1 MRSTVIAISMAQICA
16 CVLALGL
23 VTACSSGP
31 GHGDPSWTSVPIT
44 QVSQLVGEWEGTVKK
59 NRAMMPSG
67 SVRLMIRENGSYL
80 FAGESFSKVAL
91 GAGMLQPDDGRLVST
106 SDRRTVRLSLYD
118 HKGVSVLLVESTNHE
133 TGDRHSGEFKKL
145 P

>member
-1 MRSTVIAISMAQICA
+1 MGSTVIAVGMVQGWA

-44 QVSQLVGEWEGTVKK
+44 QVSQLVGEWEGPIKK

-80 FAGESFSKVAL
+80 FVGESFSKVAV
-91 GAGMLQPDDGRLVST
+91 GAGMLQPEDGHLVSA
-106 SDRRTVRLSLYD
+106 SDRRAVRLSLYD
-118 HKGVSVLLVESTNHE
+118 HKGVSVLLVEATNHE
-133 TGDRHSGEFKKL
+133 TGDRYHGEFKRV

>member
-1 MRSTVIAISMAQICA
+1 MRPTVIAVGMAHVWA

-31 GHGDPSWTSVPIT
+31 GHGDRSWTSVPIT
-44 QVSQLVGEWEGTVKK
+44 QVSQLVGEWEGPVKK

-80 FAGESFSKVAL
+80 FVGETFSKVAV
-91 GAGMLQPDDGRLVST
+91 GAGMLQPDDGHLVSS
-106 SDRRTVRLSLYD
+106 SDRRAVRLSLYD
-118 HKGVSVLLVESTNHE
+118 HMGVSVLLVEATNHE
-133 TGDRHSGEFKKL
+133 TGDRYHGEFKKV

>member
-1 MRSTVIAISMAQICA
+1 MRSTVIAVGMARVCA

-23 VTACSSGP
+23 VTACSSSP

-44 QVSQLVGEWEGTVKK
+44 QVSQVVGEWEGTVKK

-80 FAGESFSKVAL
+80 FVGESFSDVAL
-91 GAGMLQPDDGRLVST
+91 GAGMLQPDDGRLVSA
-106 SDRRTVRLSLYD
+106 SDRRVVKLSLYD
-118 HKGVSVLLVESTNHE
+118 HKGVSVVLVEGTNRE
-133 TGDRHSGEFKKL
+133 TGGRYHGEFKKV